1 MANTPNLH
9 KGHRQ
14 RLKDRFL
21 QDGLD
26 SFTDH
31 QLLEL
36 LLFYSVPRRDTNPLA
51 HRLLN
56 HFQSLSG
63 LLNASVEQLE
73 AVEGVTENTA
83 VLLHLLPQLFQ
94 RYRAE
99 VVDPGRRVCTI
110 EDVGNYLRPYF
121 FAAREE
127 LVFLV
132 SIDDAGR
139 ILGCDQLDQG
149 DANHAYISSRKL
161 AMCALERKATGVVL
175 SHCHPIGCRDPSP
188 EDCLTTKH
196 CAKVLKTLNIEL
208 IDHLIFADDEWTS
221 MRELHLI

>member
-9 KGHRQ
+9 RGHRQ
-14 RLKDRFL
+14 RMKDRFL

-73 AVEGVTENTA
+73 AVDGVTENTA
-83 VLLHLLPQLFQ
+83 VLLHLLPQLFR
-94 RYRAE
+94 RYHAE
-99 VVDPGRRVCTI
+99 VVDPDRRVCTI
-110 EDVGNYLRPYF
+110 KDVADYLRPYF

-132 SIDDAGR
+132 SMDDAGR

-149 DANHAYISSRKL
+149 DVNHAHISARKL

-175 SHCHPIGCRDPSP
+175 AHCHPIGSNQPSA

-196 CAKVLKTLNIEL
+196 CAKILKALNIQL
-208 IDHLIFADDEWTS
+208 IDHLIFADDDWVS
-221 MRELHLI
+221 MGQLHLI